1 MGITFVWKYIRNRTL
16 WHIGLT
22 VAAILMVGLLFY
34 LLIPGGPAHYFFG
47 E

>member
-1 MGITFVWKYIRNRTL
+1 MWKYIGKRTL

-22 VAAILMVGLLFY
+22 VAAILLVCLLFY
-34 LLIPGGPAHYFFG
+34 LLMPGGPVHYVFG